1 MIKMT
6 LKGLSLLS
14 VAALASTA
22 SARSFEEI
30 YTDCGLGGMIAPNND
45 VLAVITN
52 TTWDLGTTAISSNI
66 SSKDACMGGQET
78 SAAFILRSY
87 DEIAAAIARG
97 EGEHLD
103 TLLSLA
109 GYAEE
114 DRSEAAS
121 FLREDFAK
129 VVAAADYAEKPFLEK
144 AEALYG
150 ILYGEA

>member
-1 MIKMT
+1 MIKT
-6 LKGLSLLS
+6 SLKGLSLLS
-14 VAALASTA
+14 LAALASTA

-52 TTWDLGTTAISSNI
+52 TTWDLGTTAISSNVT
-66 SSKDACMGGQET
+66 SDDSCVGGQQT

-87 DEIAAAIARG
+87 DAIAADLSQG
-97 EGEHLD
+97 TGEHLN

-114 DRSEAAS
+114 DVAVAAE

-129 VVAAADYAEKPFLEK
+129 LVAASDYAEQPFLQK
-144 AEALYG
+144 AESLYN
-150 ILYGEA
+150 ILYGNA